1 MSNIDL
7 LLDEE
12 NELTFSLTIEGT
24 RPAEAQCRLVVES
37 QDLSLVFDSVEYNG
51 DEVTVVLPPLKHVL
65 KEGEYNMDLEV
76 IVEDKYFKP
85 LTMVGNFEKSLEIK
99 AKPMIRSKKKEI
111 KPTVTL
117 SEVKVKRKPLR
128 PVVEKSQ
135 KRENAVNRKKKTK
148 VTDKQILQIIEA
160 LSNGNLND

>member
-37 QDLSLVFDSVEYNG
+37 QDLSLVFDSVEYSG

-85 LTMVGNFEKSLEIK
+85 LSMVGNFEKSLEIK
-99 AKPMIRSKKKEI
+99 AKPMIRNKKKNL
-111 KPTVTL
+111 KPSVTL
-117 SEVKVKRKPLR
+117 SEVKVKNKSRKP
-128 PVVEKSQ
+128 VVKERQQKENITKEKT
-135 KRENAVNRKKKTK
+135 RTK
-148 VTDKQILQIIEA
+148 VTDQQILQIIEA
-160 LSNGNLND
+160 LTNGKLNV

>member
-85 LTMVGNFEKSLEIK
+85 LSLVGNFEKSLEIK
-99 AKPMIRSKKKEI
+99 AKPMIKTKKRSTA
-111 KPTVTL
+111 PTATL
-117 SEVKVKRKPLR
+117 SEVKVKNKTRKPAA
-128 PVVEKSQ
+128 Q
-135 KRENAVNRKKKTK
+135 KQVAEVKNKRKQK
-148 VTDKQILQIIEA
+148 VTDQQILQIIEA
-160 LSNGNLND
+160 LTNGKLNG

>member
-37 QDLSLVFDSVEYNG
+37 QDLSLVFESAEYDG

-85 LTMVGNFEKSLEIK
+85 LSLVGNFEKSLEIK
-99 AKPMIRSKKKEI
+99 AKPMIRNKKRAVA
-111 KPTVTL
+111 PTATL
-117 SEVKVKRKPLR
+117 SEVKVKNKTRK

-135 KRENAVNRKKKTK
+135 KQIPKTKNKRKQK
-148 VTDKQILQIIEA
+148 VTDQQILQIIEA
-160 LSNGNLND
+160 LTNGKLNV

>member
-37 QDLSLVFDSVEYNG
+37 QDLSLVFDSVEYSG

-85 LTMVGNFEKSLEIK
+85 LSMVGKFEKSLEIK
-99 AKPMIRSKKKEI
+99 AKPAIKNRKKAVQPK
-111 KPTVTL
+111 VTL
-117 SEVKVKRKPLR
+117 SEVKVKNKSKKPI
-128 PVVEKSQ
+128 VEK
-135 KRENAVNRKKKTK
+135 RKSKVAHQNK
-148 VTDKQILQIIEA
+148 VTDMQILKIIEA
-160 LSNGNLND
+160 LTNGKIND